1 MSNTTTATT
10 FRATQN
16 FKISYYHTKR
26 NTKIAKG
33 ETIEAGKNFRILN
46 GTFFWVQKVG
56 NEQTAQLTKPL
67 PIGLIEEIWK
77 QKLTIRKKSAILL
90 PQQ

>member
-1 MSNTTTATT
+1 MTNTTTTAAIY
-10 FRATQN
+10 RATQN

-26 NTKIAKG
+26 KTKIAKG

-56 NEQTAQLTKPL
+56 NEQTTQLTMPL
-67 PIGLIEEIWK
+67 PVGFIEKI
-77 QKLTIRKKSAILL
+77 
-90 PQQ
+90 